1 MKKNKKN
8 KNTNFFKNAFFLGLS
23 TFNGLFYASSDNISS
38 HISLVILFLLF
49 IYILIFLR
57 DKIKIINYIAFAF
70 LIIGSK
76 LKIEFIFNN
85 FFTIS
90 SIAFIFSN
98 QIYKKIKNKS
108 TKEEVDSL
116 TLNNIDNF
124 KNAKTTKEQ
133 SDQFE
138 ALIRDSLQKWASVKT
153 SYTTGDLRKVNML
166 PTLVTLTGGSG
177 EQGMDNVCF
186 FKKPMVINNIKYDG
200 LAIQAK
206 HYQDTVT
213 NKAIQEINSAT
224 EVYSK
229 FYRKKLYPIALS
241 NSTFSKD
248 AILLAKDLG
257 IKIIDRNNL
266 IEFLEG
272 KVPLS

>member
-1 MKKNKKN
+1 MKKNKSIK
-8 KNTNFFKNAFFLGLS
+8 KSNFFRNLFFLGLAI
-23 TFNGLFYASSDNISS
+23 FNGLFYASSDNIIS

-49 IYILIFLR
+49 VFILITLR
-57 DKIKIINYIAFAF
+57 DKIKIINYVSFVS

-76 LKIEFIFNN
+76 YKIEFIFNN
-85 FFTIS
+85 FFIIS
-90 SIAFIFSN
+90 SFIFILYN
-98 QIYKKIKNKS
+98 QIYKKIKSNKS
-108 TKEEVDSL
+108 KESNEA
-116 TLNNIDNF
+116 TLQDIDNF

-138 ALIRDSLQKWASVKT
+138 GLIRDSLQKWPSVKT
-153 SYTTGDLRKVNML
+153 SYTTGDLRKANML
-166 PTLVTLTGGSG
+166 PPMVTSTGGSG

-213 NKAIQEINSAT
+213 NKAIQEIHSAT

-248 AILLAKDLG
+248 AILLAKDLR
-257 IKIIDRNNL
+257 IKVVDRSNL
-266 IEFLEG
+266 IAFLKG
-272 KVPLS
+272 KEPLN